1 MFIEFPKAKSIF
13 LRPQLVLPLQLNN
26 SSPTILRKSDLE
38 MKRLNLII
46 LSLLTPRQWEFG
58 SKRILLDLRPQ
69 TSLFILEY
77 KNCTR
82 KINNQTTTRTQ
93 NSQFLH
99 LAPMKKKI
107 TKYSYWKKNMNKNS
121 AFFKICCGDLS
132 IFINIEWL
140 IGFIHPVEQHNSF
153 FLSKLTRVLK

>member
-82 KINNQTTTRTQ
+82 KTNNQTTTRTQ

-99 LAPMKKKI
+99 LVPMKKKI
-107 TKYSYWKKNMNKNS
+107 TKYSYWKKTWTKTQLFS
-121 AFFKICCGDLS
+121 KFAVR
-132 IFINIEWL
+132 FIYL
-140 IGFIHPVEQHNSF
+140 YQYRVIGFIHPVEQHNSF
-153 FLSKLTRVLK
+153 FLSKLTCVLK